1 MDTSMSAVSTA
12 GLAILGVATGASLSV
27 GGVVLWLC
35 QGGRHSG
42 KAFSM
47 AALTAASV
55 YATTWLTLRV
65 MVPFVPAGAVD
76 PLDMLVT
83 GLGLLS
89 LGCGLLGSVHWVLR
103 LWDVVQRGTSGVQR

>member
-1 MDTSMSAVSTA
+1 MDASMSAAATA
-12 GLAILGVATGASLSV
+12 GLAILGVATGASLTV

-35 QGGRHSG
+35 QSGRHSG
-42 KAFSM
+42 KAFSL
-47 AALTAASV
+47 AAFAAAAV

-76 PLDMLVT
+76 PLDTIVT

-89 LGCGLLGSVHWVLR
+89 LGCGLLGSVHWGLR
-103 LWDVVQRGTSGVQR
+103 LWNVVQRGTSGVPR